1 MDILKNY
8 IDGVWTPSASQKTVD
23 VVNPATQEV
32 LAKVPCGQD
41 SGKDV
46 EMAVKAASIAYK
58 EWSKVPV
65 IRRTQALY
73 RLKTLM
79 EENTETLAEIITN
92 ECGKTYGESVGE
104 IQRAIEN
111 IEVACGTPML

>member
-32 LAKVPCGQD
+32 LAKVPAGQD

-46 EMAVKAASIAYK
+46 EMAVKAASIGL
-58 EWSKVPV
+58 
-65 IRRTQALY
+65 ALDGG
-73 RLKTLM
+73 TGIAD
-79 EENTETLAEIITN
+79 TLARHWTADDMTLL
-92 ECGKTYGESVGE
+92 CGVVNYWIMDRTLAKRGL
-104 IQRAIEN
+104 A
-111 IEVACGTPML
+111 